1 MHKNHRVPPHFAV
14 QRGMPTRDE
23 LIFALKTF
31 AGAMTALYIAFW
43 LGLENPYWSMATAYI
58 VAQPLTGAM
67 RSKALYRF
75 IGTFIGGTA
84 AVVLVPNLVNA
95 PVLLSLAMGGWIGLC
110 LYLSLLDRTPRAYLF
125 MLAGYTAGI
134 IGFPSVANPADIF
147 NTALTRVEE
156 ISIGIACTTLFGTI
170 LLPRAI
176 GPVLARRIVGWVK
189 PGTDWAQQALAG
201 LPETAQT
208 KADRRKYAAEAADIA
223 LMTSQ
228 LAYDTSHMQSA
239 TRYIARL
246 RLYVL
251 SLMPVLSAIGDR
263 VVQLRACGGMTPRL
277 QTVLDNSAAWMA
289 AGVADGAEALRH
301 EIAALAHEQDQELSW
316 PAIVRSTLLLRMD
329 EMVSIAA
336 HARLIR
342 RHVLH
347 GDAAPASTP
356 DSALVAAPDQVRD
369 HMLALL
375 SALAVFI
382 AVQLVC
388 AFWVLTGWTGGAGAA
403 VIVAVACSFFAA
415 QDDPA
420 PAILLMLRNALI
432 ATAVDALYIFLVFP
446 RVEGF
451 AELALVL
458 LPAGLVVGV
467 LVSRPA
473 TFGTGMVMGAIG
485 STTLGLEN
493 GFTGD
498 FPSYVNGA
506 LALIFGLAAALVTTR
521 LIRSFGAAF
530 SARRLLRAGWKDI
543 AAAASIQGVHDRA
556 HLTGIM
562 LDRLGLLAPRLAA
575 VSPGADL
582 AAADVLQDLRVGLNV
597 IGLQQ
602 QLDHLPPA
610 IRPPT
615 SAVLAGIAAH
625 YRGNPLAAAP
635 PALLAQL
642 DAAIRA
648 AACHATRQ
656 REALML
662 LVGVRSVLFAGAPAP
677 SVEAWA

>member
-1 MHKNHRVPPHFAV
+1 
-14 QRGMPTRDE
+14 MPTKDE
-23 LIFALKTF
+23 LIFSLKTF
-31 AGAMTALYIAFW
+31 AGAMAALYIAFW

-84 AVVLVPNLVNA
+84 AVVIVPNLVNA

-170 LLPRAI
+170 IFPRAI

-201 LPETAQT
+201 LPETPQT
-208 KADRRKYAAEAADIA
+208 RADRRKYAAEAADIA

-228 LAYDTSHMQSA
+228 LAYDTSHLQSA

-263 VVQLRACGGMTPRL
+263 VAQLRACDGLTPRL
-277 QTVLDNSAAWMA
+277 QTVLDDSAAWMA
-289 AGVADGAEALRH
+289 AGVADGAEALRG

-316 PAIVRSTLLLRMD
+316 PAIIRSTLLLRMD
-329 EMVSIAA
+329 EMVSIAT
-336 HARLIR
+336 HARMIR

-347 GDAAPASTP
+347 GDTAPASAP
-356 DSALVAAPDQVRD
+356 DSAMVAAPDQVRD

-388 AFWVLTGWTGGAGAA
+388 AFWVLTAWPSGAGAA

-446 RVEGF
+446 RVESF

-473 TFGTGMVMGAIG
+473 TFGTGMVMGAVG

-506 LALIFGLAAALVTTR
+506 LALIFGLAAALLTTR
-521 LIRSFGAAF
+521 LIRSFGAAY

-543 AAAASIQGVHDRA
+543 AAAASLHGGQDRA

-582 AAADVLQDLRVGLNV
+582 AAADMLQDLRVGLNV

-610 IRPPT
+610 IRPQT
-615 SAVLAGIAAH
+615 TALLAGIAAY
-625 YRGNPLAAAP
+625 YRGNPLAGAP
-635 PALLAQL
+635 PALLAQV
-642 DAAIRA
+642 DEAIRA
-648 AACHATRQ
+648 AACHGTRE

-662 LVGVRSVLFAGAPAP
+662 LVGLRGVLFPGAPAP
-677 SVEAWA
+677 AVEAWA